1 MSLQL
6 TEADFFQIICG
17 GQDFLNIMTQM
28 VGNLFHAPQPTF
40 ILDGAP
46 KISLIK
52 YIYNRDKIIG
62 GQLPTPPLGDPT
74 LLQQGFHPGKI
85 RDAPIDVIQIECLGA
100 CERAQTWCRRENK
113 IVCMMGS
120 NANYTIN
127 PRDIS

>member
-1 MSLQL
+1 M
-6 TEADFFQIICG
+6 
-17 GQDFLNIMTQM
+17 
-28 VGNLFHAPQPTF
+28 
-40 ILDGAP
+40 
-46 KISLIK
+46 SLIK

-62 GQLPTPPLGDPT
+62 GCPPPRDPT

-100 CERAQTWCRRENK
+100 CERAQTCCKSENK
-113 IVCMMGS
+113 IVWMMGS